1 MRADHGLNDRWADL
15 YAVVAPAALGF
26 AYGLCS
32 GDHAGAE
39 DLFHDAFLRC
49 VKRRGAT
56 KDHDGF
62 VQYLRRAMVNASIDR
77 SRRDQTRR
85 RWLARQ
91 QGQAAMEDSQS
102 VFAERDVL
110 LRALRHLP
118 ARQRAAVVAR
128 TFLDLSEAETAQV
141 LDCSVG
147 NVKSLTS
154 RGLAALRSQFDQQ
167 EARDG

>member
-1 MRADHGLNDRWADL
+1 MGPARNSTVSRQPFRGTARVVGGGGMRADRGLNDRWADL

-26 AYGLCS
+26 AFGLCS
-32 GDHAGAE
+32 GDRAAAE

-56 KDHDGF
+56 QDHDGF

-91 QGQAAMEDSQS
+91 QGE
-102 VFAERDVL
+102 
-110 LRALRHLP
+110 
-118 ARQRAAVVAR
+118 
-128 TFLDLSEAETAQV
+128 
-141 LDCSVG
+141 
-147 NVKSLTS
+147 
-154 RGLAALRSQFDQQ
+154 
-167 EARDG
+167 

>member
-1 MRADHGLNDRWADL
+1 MRADRDSTDRWAHL

-26 AYGLCS
+26 AYGLCA
-32 GDHAGAE
+32 GDRAAAE

-49 VKRRGAT
+49 IKRRDAAR
-56 KDHDGF
+56 DHDGF
-62 VQYLRRAMVNASIDR
+62 VRYLRRAMVNASIDR

-85 RWLARQ
+85 KWLARQ
-91 QGQAAMEDSQS
+91 QPQVPVDDSQS

-128 TFLDLSEAETAQV
+128 TFLDLSEAETAVV

-147 NVKSLTS
+147 TVKSLTS
-154 RGLAALRSQFDQQ
+154 RGLATLRSQFDQL